1 MTTMIPRQ
9 TYIDKLNQLRDK
21 QIVKVLTGVR
31 RSGKLTILQLYLKQQ
46 EKQLI
51 MIKES
56 EIY

>member
-1 MTTMIPRQ
+1 MIPRQ

-31 RSGKLTILQLYLKQQ
+31 RSGKLTILQLHLKQQ

>member
-1 MTTMIPRQ
+1 MTTTILRQ